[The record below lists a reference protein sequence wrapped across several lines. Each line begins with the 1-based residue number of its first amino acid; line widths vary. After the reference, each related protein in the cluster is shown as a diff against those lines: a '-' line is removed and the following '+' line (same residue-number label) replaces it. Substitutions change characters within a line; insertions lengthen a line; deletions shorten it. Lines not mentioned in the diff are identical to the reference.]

1 MSDKIVVKYT
11 RNGVVEENLATKETK
26 QLTTSDWGSQIKY
39 EKQEQFRY
47 NGRSEIEF
55 KNDNSNDIL
64 TYRNSKNNNENEVV
78 RPASESYY
86 SPNENKEYQKDND
99 NKEFVY
105 QKINKKDKEYFDKT
119 GTKKNEYLAYTQK
132 SNIYSYLNDNV
143 YENDIEST
151 HSSHQSYSNNKK
163 FGKSIFKN
171 RNNKNVSNI
180 KSISKKACRE
190 PFSPSNSIS
199 LNNNNS
205 VGNSEILK
213 GIDTKPPKA
222 FETSHSSDVSNQV
235 LQKKGGI
242 KQRAV
247 KEVSKVFKGSDE
259 EKSSELTHSWLF
271 KLIISTVPILGIT
284 VLLPMFLLFVFS
296 GIEGT
301 TKQIEKSHNVISSY
315 ILQLDNNLK
324 KEIDDKVAED
334 KKQPNTEV
342 VVENKEV
349 IGTMAKQI
357 SAVAISK
364 FGYVESLTENDKN
377 IIGSIH
383 NLTYEY
389 RIVINNDKGKIKKT
403 YRIMALSLDELMYQM
418 GLNDEEKSVVNQ
430 VLQILNQINIPDG
443 GGDIPPANP
452 DGFANP
458 MKTGTYTVTQ
468 WYGENGHKGIDL
480 GAGEGTPIYASADG
494 VVRFAGF
501 GDASNGFNRYGY
513 CVFIDHQNGFYTM
526 YAHASSLFVSTGQ
539 TVKQGQRIAG
549 VGNTGQS
556 FGNHLH
562 FEIRGGI
569 QQPRYNPSNYIN
581 F

>member
-64 TYRNSKNNNENEVV
+64 TYRNSKNNNESEVV
-78 RPASESYY
+78 RTASESYY

-99 NKEFVY
+99 NKEFIY
-105 QKINKKDKEYFDKT
+105 QKTNKKDKEYFDKT
-119 GTKKNEYLAYTQK
+119 DTKK
-132 SNIYSYLNDNV
+132 V
-143 YENDIEST
+143 EST

-171 RNNKNVSNI
+171 RNNKNVSSS
-180 KSISKKACRE
+180 KSTSKKAHCE
-190 PFSPSNSIS
+190 SFSSSNNIS
-199 LNNNNS
+199 ADKGS
-205 VGNSEILK
+205 VENSEILK

-222 FETSHSSDVSNQV
+222 FETSYSSDVSNQV

-242 KQRAV
+242 KQRAI

-259 EKSSELTHSWLF
+259 EKSSEMTHSWLF

-284 VLLPMFLLFVFS
+284 ALLPLFLLFVFA
-296 GIEGT
+296 GIEGS

-315 ILQLDNNLK
+315 VSQLDNELK

-349 IGTMAKQI
+349 IGTMTKQI
-357 SAVAISK
+357 SAVAMSK
-364 FGYVESLTENDKN
+364 IYFVDSLNDETKGV
-377 IIGSIH
+377 IKSIH

-389 RIVINNDKGKIKKT
+389 RVIINSENETIKKK
-403 YRIMALSLDELMYQM
+403 YRVMALSLDELIYKI
-418 GLNDEEKSVVNQ
+418 GLDDEEKDIVNQ

-468 WYGENGHKGIDL
+468 WFGENGHQGIDL

-526 YAHASSLFVSTGQ
+526 YAHASVLYVSVGQ
-539 TVKQGQRIAG
+539 TVKQGQHIAG

-562 FEIRGGI
+562 FEVRGGL
-569 QQPRYNPSNYIN
+569 QYPRYNPSDYID